1 LVRHGRTAG
10 PTDGRQATKFEQ
22 EEKAM
27 EVKQVKLI
35 YFSPTGTTQ
44 KVLERIAEGIAV
56 EHVEHINLTLP
67 EGAQQTIAP
76 LSDELAIIGAP
87 VYGGRL
93 PVTAIN
99 RFKQIKA
106 SKTLAILIVV
116 YGNREFEDALLEL
129 KNLAIELSFI
139 PVAGGAFIGEHS
151 FATKEVP
158 IANGRPDSLDVQ
170 KAMEF
175 GAKVKDRVTALQS
188 PDAQIDLEVPGRF
201 PYESGPRSMAASP
214 VTKEDTCTVCGTCA
228 SVCPTAAISINGSVA
243 TRVELCIRCSACVK
257 NCPTGA
263 RVWEDSMMKK
273 IANWLNENCS
283 TRKEP
288 QIFGTDA

>member
-1 LVRHGRTAG
+1 
-10 PTDGRQATKFEQ
+10 
-22 EEKAM
+22 M
-27 EVKQVKLI
+27 
-35 YFSPTGTTQ
+35 
-44 KVLERIAEGIAV
+44 
-56 EHVEHINLTLP
+56 TLP
-67 EGAQQTIAP
+67 EGSQQTNP
-76 LSDELAIIGAP
+76 PFSDELVIIGAP

-93 PVTAIN
+93 PVDAIN
-99 RFKQIKA
+99 RFKQLKA

-129 KNLAIELSFI
+129 KNLAIELGFN

-151 FATKEVP
+151 FATKDVP

-170 KAMEF
+170 KAMGF
-175 GAKVKDRVTALQS
+175 GAKIRDKVKGLQS
-188 PDAQIDLEVPGRF
+188 PDAQMDLEIPGRF
-201 PYESGPRSMAASP
+201 PYEASGPRSMAVSP

-228 SVCPTAAISINGSVA
+228 GVCPTAAISINGSVA
-243 TRVELCIRCSACVK
+243 TKIELCTRCYACIK

-263 RVWEDSMMKK
+263 RVMEDNLWKN

-288 QIFGTDA
+288 QFFGVDA

>member
-1 LVRHGRTAG
+1 
-10 PTDGRQATKFEQ
+10 
-22 EEKAM
+22 M
-27 EVKQVKLI
+27 EARQVKPI

-44 KVLERIAEGIAV
+44 KVLESIAKGITV
-56 EHVEHINLTLP
+56 EDIEHINLTPP
-67 EGAQQTIAP
+67 ERDRQTILP
-76 LSDELAIIGAP
+76 FSDELVIIGAP

-93 PVTAIN
+93 PVDAIN
-99 RFKQIKA
+99 RFKQLKA
-106 SKTLAILIVV
+106 SKTSAILIVV

-129 KNLAIELSFI
+129 KNLAIELGFN

-151 FATKEVP
+151 FATKDVP

-170 KAMEF
+170 KAMDF
-175 GAKVKDRVTALQS
+175 GATIRDKVTALQS
-188 PDAQIDLEVPGRF
+188 PDAQMDLEIPGRF
-201 PYESGPRSMAASP
+201 PYESGGARSMAVSP
-214 VTKEDTCTVCGTCA
+214 VTKEDRCTVCGTCA

-243 TRVELCIRCSACVK
+243 TKIELCIRCCACIK

-263 RVWEDSMMKK
+263 RVAEDSMWKN

-288 QIFGTDA
+288 QIFGIDV

>member
-1 LVRHGRTAG
+1 
-10 PTDGRQATKFEQ
+10 
-22 EEKAM
+22 M

-44 KVLERIAEGIAV
+44 KVLESIAKGIAV
-56 EHVEHINLTLP
+56 EDVEHINLTLQ
-67 EGAQQTIAP
+67 EEAQQTIQP
-76 LSDELAIIGAP
+76 FSDELIIIGAP

-93 PVTAIN
+93 PVDAIN

-106 SKTLAILIVV
+106 SKTIAILIVV

-129 KNLAIELSFI
+129 KHLAIELGFN

-151 FATKEVP
+151 FASKDVP
-158 IANGRPDSLDVQ
+158 IANGRPDNLDVQ
-170 KAMEF
+170 KAMDF
-175 GAKVKDRVTALQS
+175 GTKIKDKVTALQS
-188 PDAQIDLEVPGRF
+188 PNAQIELEIPGRF
-201 PYESGPRSMAASP
+201 PFGGGAGSMTVSP
-214 VTKEDTCTVCGTCA
+214 VTKDDTCTVCGTCA

-243 TRVELCIRCSACVK
+243 TKIELCICCCACIK

-263 RVWEDSMMKK
+263 RVWEDSMIKN

-288 QIFGTDA
+288 QTFGIDAYCPII